1 MATLLDEIIKTLG
14 GSFNKSDVYRFQD
27 AAVAG
32 GRSALG
38 LSRPYVEEQDW
49 QGPPVLPPEP
59 YKDSDWQGPQQEE
72 FGVPAMLKDHLRA
85 PITFDEIDVP
95 PMLAATG
102 PLSAS
107 FRPTRVPPASRA
119 KASSPAS
126 QETRQQVQAASQ
138 PVSEDQLL
146 ADYRDKGSKLERERA
161 DALSRAAAEKNLTDD
176 EKVAMALL
184 AALPGLLGAIGGGAI
199 AGGVGAASGAA
210 GGLQGGAQGA
220 QMIAQGKNER
230 RKEALG
236 QAEQLA
242 GRLDKNDVMV
252 AGRKGEL
259 DQRAFTTT
267 QSEKDRAFH
276 AAENE
281 KSRKAHAAEAAATR
295 DAHHR
300 DILTQGAITER
311 QHRIDAEADLARV
324 RMKAEAES
332 GGKLKEEDKSFYAN
346 AAGLLRNIKEL
357 KQLVGKVG
365 NYESDASFS
374 IFSDSKAA
382 GKLNQLLYDSA
393 VAYAK
398 IVDPATAAREGEVEM
413 SKKYAIPAGLS
424 VSQDATMEA
433 LDHMEKMVGERARTR
448 SQLGTPLSPEAAQQ
462 IQRNDQRTP
471 RASAPYGL
479 RVRQD
484 GADFEWDGS
493 KYVQVK

>member
-1 MATLLDEIIKTLG
+1 MGLLDEIRKTLA
-14 GSFNKSDVYRFQD
+14 GSFDKSDVYRFQD

-49 QGPPVLPPEP
+49 QGPPLPTPQP

-85 PITFDEIDVP
+85 PITLDEIDVP

-102 PLSAS
+102 PISAT
-107 FRPTRVPPASRA
+107 FRPARVPPASRA
-119 KASSPAS
+119 KANSSAS
-126 QETRQQVQAASQ
+126 QETKQAVQAASQ
-138 PVSEDQLL
+138 PVTEDQLL
-146 ADYRDKGSKLERERA
+146 ADYKTKGEKLERERQ
-161 DALSRAAAEKNLTDD
+161 DALSRAMSEKDLSDD

-220 QMIAQGKNER
+220 QMITQGKNER

-242 GRLDKNDVMV
+242 GRMDKNDAMV

-259 DQRAFTTT
+259 DQRAFTAS

-276 AAENE
+276 SAENE
-281 KSRKAHAAEAAATR
+281 KTRKANAAEHAANRAA
-295 DAHHR
+295 HR
-300 DILTQGAITER
+300 GDIIAQGAIQER
-311 QHRIDAEADLARV
+311 LHRIDAEADLA
-324 RMKAEAES
+324 KARAKHEADV

-357 KQLVGKVG
+357 KEIIGKVG
-365 NYESDASFS
+365 NYESDASYS
-374 IFSDSKAA
+374 IFSDSKMA

-398 IVDPATAAREGEVEM
+398 IIDPATAAREGEVEM

-448 SQLGTPLSPEAAQQ
+448 NQLGTPLSPEASQQ
-462 IQRNDQRTP
+462 IQRNDQRAAP